1 MITVEKVTREE
12 IPEVKQLLS
21 YVWKDTYGELYPPEV
36 IEKITSV
43 WHDSK
48 ALAEQ
53 AADPDTFFAVAKE
66 EGKIVGLITARKID
80 DTTAFMSRLYIHPHY
95 QRKGIGTQLMHTALN
110 HLPSVKVLRLEC
122 EKQNDKACSFYLK
135 QGFKVTKEKEEIIGG
150 IAMKT
155 VEMEKELNG

>member
-1 MITVEKVTREE
+1 MITIEKVTQEE

-21 YVWKDTYGELYPPEV
+21 YVWKDTYGELYPPDI

-43 WHDSK
+43 WHDPK

-53 AADPDTFFAVAKE
+53 AADPNTFFAVAKE

-80 DTTAFMSRLYIHPHY
+80 DTTAFMGRLYIHPQH
-95 QRKGIGTQLMHTALN
+95 QRKGIGSQLMHAVLN
-110 HLPSVKVLRLEC
+110 HFPSVKVLRVEC

-135 QGFKVTKEKEEIIGG
+135 QGFKVTKEKEENIEGVT
-150 IAMKT
+150 MKT
-155 VEMEKELNG
+155 VEMEKELND